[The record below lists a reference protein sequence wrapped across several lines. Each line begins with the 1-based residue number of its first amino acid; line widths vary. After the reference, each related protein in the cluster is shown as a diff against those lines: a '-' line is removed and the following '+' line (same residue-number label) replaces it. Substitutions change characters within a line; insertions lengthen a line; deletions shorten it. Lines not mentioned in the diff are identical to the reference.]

1 MIKANK
7 ILKIITAA
15 AIAVASI
22 IMIVFAIINL
32 IPGGPKQ
39 PETIAFQI
47 IASIIL
53 ILSSI
58 ISTILVIAKDPRHF
72 DARLVVYNGILLGTG
87 IFVVLDAAR
96 GIANTLVGYFLP
108 AILVGVG
115 AFFIIATIVSIVN
128 KVNSKNTNIIAMVLG
143 IVMLVIGILLLCFAD
158 RGAISVTWLIIGIL
172 LLTYSIFAIVAV
184 IKGKDVKPID
194 FGQEE

>member
-53 ILSSI
+53 SSI
-58 ISTILVIAKDPRHF
+58 ISTILVIAKDPHHF